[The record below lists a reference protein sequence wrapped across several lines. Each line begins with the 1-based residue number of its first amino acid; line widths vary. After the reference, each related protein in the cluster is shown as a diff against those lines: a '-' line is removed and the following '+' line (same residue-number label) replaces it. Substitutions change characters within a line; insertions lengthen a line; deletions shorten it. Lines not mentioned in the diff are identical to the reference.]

1 MIYQEAKLASR
12 QRGVVLA
19 TGLIFLVM
27 MTLLGVTAM
36 QTTMLEEKMAGNLRD
51 ETLAF
56 QAAEAALREGEMFL
70 QQITL
75 PAFDGSNGLYAETPA
90 DETQAAETQAA
101 ETQAPDPITW
111 PGWSTSGRTIA
122 TTMSGVASQ
131 PRYIIEQR
139 RIPVPAEKG
148 GSVQQSATT
157 MTSTMYR
164 VIARGVGGTESAVVI
179 LQSDYRR

>member
-1 MIYQEAKLASR
+1 MISRETKFGSR
-12 QRGVVLA
+12 QRGVVLV

-27 MTLLGVTAM
+27 MTLLGITAI

-51 ETLAF
+51 ETLAL

-75 PAFDGSNGLYAETPA
+75 PEFDGSNGLYDHKNP
-90 DETQAAETQAA
+90 
-101 ETQAPDPITW
+101 ETQAPNPITW
-111 PGWSTSGRTIA
+111 SEWSTSGRIITA
-122 TTMSGVASQ
+122 TLTGVASQ
-131 PRYIIEQR
+131 PRYIIEQL
-139 RIPVPAEKG
+139 IPVPAEKG

-157 MTSTMYR
+157 MISNMYR
-164 VIARGVGGTESAVVI
+164 VTARGVGGTESAVVI